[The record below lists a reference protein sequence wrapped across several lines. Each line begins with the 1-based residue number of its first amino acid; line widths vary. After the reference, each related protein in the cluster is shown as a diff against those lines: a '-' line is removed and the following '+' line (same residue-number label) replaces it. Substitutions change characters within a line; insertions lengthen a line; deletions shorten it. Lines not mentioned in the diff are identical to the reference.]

1 MEDFYQIEDL
11 TPIAKGS
18 ERLLLLVRNED
29 VDNPMCLALEI
40 NLSRKEYHIELLQ
53 RFLKFGNYEE
63 INQDLLVI
71 DYYRSKVDGALPDE
85 VLVDMVVNF
94 TKEIEKW
101 SQLEN
106 KFDYDYE
113 YV

>member
-1 MEDFYQIEDL
+1 M
-11 TPIAKGS
+11 
-18 ERLLLLVRNED
+18 
-29 VDNPMCLALEI
+29 
-40 NLSRKEYHIELLQ
+40 
-53 RFLKFGNYEE
+53 
-63 INQDLLVI
+63 
-71 DYYRSKVDGALPDE
+71 PDE
-85 VLVDMVVNF
+85 VLVDMLLNF

>member
-1 MEDFYQIEDL
+1 MKHEKNFSLDHNKFIIK
-11 TPIAKGS
+11 T
-18 ERLLLLVRNED
+18 
-29 VDNPMCLALEI
+29 
-40 NLSRKEYHIELLQ
+40 RKEKAFIFVM

-63 INQDLLVI
+63 IEQDTKLIEHYRYKI
-71 DYYRSKVDGALPDE
+71 DSEMPDE
-85 VLVDMVVNF
+85 VLVDMLVNF